1 MGNETLENKAKRM
14 KKRNVQL
21 VHEHFEEVLTP
32 LSDFSLFV
40 RSSRNVNL

>member
-1 MGNETLENKAKRM
+1 MDNEMLENKAKLM
-14 KKRNVQL
+14 KKRNVRS